1 MFKELLVIP
10 NYQLSHNCMS
20 HNIFLPHEGLQGFVA
35 NMGCNYPV
43 QQQRGSG
50 GNTRTRLGGVS
61 VTSQS
66 SLDFRLS
73 SFPCPQVSM
82 LIKRDWGEKFCQASA
97 SQREKG
103 RGFTK
108 PSQLFPGKGDRSG
121 FPFVCWETGSKHFL
135 FSNAFLIKSFLGASP
150 SSSQRIQTRKG
161 NSWDPNCF
169 LWILPWC

>member
-1 MFKELLVIP
+1 
-10 NYQLSHNCMS
+10 MS

-35 NMGCNYPV
+35 NRGCNYPV

-50 GNTRTRLGGVS
+50 GNTRTHLGGVS

-73 SFPCPQVSM
+73 SFPCPRVSM
-82 LIKRDWGEKFCQASA
+82 LIKRDWGEKFCQAST

-108 PSQLFPGKGDRSG
+108 LSQLFPGKGDSSG
-121 FPFVCWETGSKHFL
+121 FPCVCWETGSKHFL
-135 FSNAFLIKSFLGASP
+135 FPNACFHEILPGASP
-150 SSSQRIQTRKG
+150 SSSQRIQTRKH
-161 NSWDPNCF
+161 NPWDTNCL
-169 LWILPWC
+169 LWILPCC